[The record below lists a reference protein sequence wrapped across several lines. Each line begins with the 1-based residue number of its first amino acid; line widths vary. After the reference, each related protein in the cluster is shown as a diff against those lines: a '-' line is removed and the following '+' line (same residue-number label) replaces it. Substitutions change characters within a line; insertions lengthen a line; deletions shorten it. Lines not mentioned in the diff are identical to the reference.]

1 MDEIASSKRKGMAK
15 SRMSMS
21 KKSLKSEA
29 EPEEPQFVALPFEK
43 HEVTETERFLRDKK
57 ER

>member
-1 MDEIASSKRKGMAK
+1 
-15 SRMSMS
+15 MSMS